1 MRTPGWQGTCKTAS
15 IIIKTWLG
23 ITEKAQNPR
32 QGNWGG
38 KNRTSIWIPGSGYG
52 HGKLT
57 TKIWVMQL
65 SGFGWNPSFGILASG
80 SILQKRWKKKKE
92 RRRRRQ
98 QGRKEKSKVVVKINA
113 ASSRYDP
120 WNGRGIPTQVGS
132 TQWAIG
138 MTSETFF
145 DLRLHFDVEVREIWK
160 NCAGRVTE
168 MDRTERWSERYIWNN
183 NNTTTRMNYLC
194 DLPRNSVVVRTV

>member
-1 MRTPGWQGTCKTAS
+1 MGNAALRV
-15 IIIKTWLG
+15 WL
-23 ITEKAQNPR
+23 E
-32 QGNWGG
+32 
-38 KNRTSIWIPGSGYG
+38 S
-52 HGKLT
+52 
-57 TKIWVMQL
+57 QL
-65 SGFGWNPSFGILASG
+65 WNPSFRINFAE
-80 SILQKRWKKKKE
+80 KVKKKKE

-145 DLRLHFDVEVREIWK
+145 DLRLHFDVEVREI
-160 NCAGRVTE
+160 
-168 MDRTERWSERYIWNN
+168 
-183 NNTTTRMNYLC
+183 
-194 DLPRNSVVVRTV
+194 